1 MDENRQATLKK
12 YHDTHNFHKLLYAK
26 AKIPEDYFHPKTLV
40 TRDIIH
46 AKIEKIINCSNL
58 NMQSQDIDC
67 DTGEISPFSLYNS
80 LCGVYVVCPVCAR
93 VRGEMI
99 WKKYSDRVNSMHKKY
114 RYAYS
119 ITFTLENISK
129 FEDMYSL
136 MNGSLSRFFKQ
147 GQKRGVFGQR
157 SGGESSK
164 IKAAIASI
172 EVKTGKGSNLAH
184 VHLHMLAFTDIKL
197 NYVIYDQK
205 KKAVLQQVYP
215 VRIPKHKLEE
225 IATDFMDYRGG
236 KIATSKLRTE
246 WYTATFGNSINIKC
260 KKLKENASI
269 KKALIEVVKYPIK
282 TNHMNESLFMDVL
295 LNRDNKRFLRI
306 YGEMINRNNMD
317 ETITTVDEE
326 EKEIISHSIDVRVY
340 DPEKEG
346 FKNGSEDQFELAH
359 KLNGK
364 RDKLKLYFSTCS
376 EIRKY
381 ERLLLEPIKMSLV
394 LYKYQNTKENIKQ
407 RNAIYVAWKQYLKKA
422 YRDILNIRNI
432 KAYRKGKRWNKRL
445 TKLEKYYYDLFKQN
459 VIIPNPQKK

>member
-1 MDENRQATLKK
+1 MNEDRQAILKK
-12 YHDTHNFHKLLYAK
+12 HHDTYNFHKLLYAK
-26 AKIPEDYFHPKTLV
+26 AKIPENYFNPKTLV

-147 GQKRGVFGQR
+147 GQKRGVFGR

-172 EVKTGKGSNLAH
+172 EVKTGKGSNKAH
-184 VHLHMLAFTDIKL
+184 VHLHMLAFTDTKL

-215 VRIPKHKLEE
+215 VRIPKHKLDE
-225 IATDFMDYRGG
+225 IATDTMDYRGG

-260 KKLKENASI
+260 KMLKENANI

-282 TNHMNESLFMDVL
+282 TNHMDERLFMDVL

-306 YGEMINRNNMD
+306 YGEMINRNKMD

-340 DPEKEG
+340 DPEKET
-346 FKNGSEDQFELAH
+346 FINGTEDQFELAH

-364 RDKLKLYFSTCS
+364 RDELKKYFSVCS
-376 EIRKY
+376 DIRTY
-381 ERLLLEPIKMSLV
+381 ERYLLEPIKMNLV
-394 LYKYQNTKENIKQ
+394 LQPKQTKDSLQENIKQ
-407 RNAIYVAWKQYLKKA
+407 RNSIYVAWKQYLKKA
-422 YRDILNIRNI
+422 YRIMLKIQNI
-432 KAYRKGKRWNKRL
+432 KTYRKGNRKL
-445 TKLEKYYYDLFKQN
+445 TKLEKYYYEMFKKN

>member
-1 MDENRQATLKK
+1 MNEDRQAILKK
-12 YHDTHNFHKLLYAK
+12 HHDKYNFHKLLYTK
-26 AKIPEDYFHPKTLV
+26 AKIPENYFNPKTLV

-67 DTGEISPFSLYNS
+67 ETGELSPFSLYNS

-119 ITFTLENISK
+119 LTFTLENISK

-172 EVKTGKGSNLAH
+172 EVKTGKGSNKAH
-184 VHLHMLAFTDIKL
+184 VHLHMLAFTDIKF

-205 KKAVLQQVYP
+205 KKAILQQVYP

-225 IATDFMDYRGG
+225 IATELMDYRGK

-246 WYTATFGNSINIKC
+246 WYTASFGNSVNINC
-260 KKLKENASI
+260 RMLKNNENI

-282 TNHMNESLFMDVL
+282 TNHMDERLFMDVL

-306 YGEMINRNNMD
+306 YGEMINRNKMD

-326 EKEIISHSIDVRVY
+326 EKDIITHSIDVRVY
-340 DPEKEG
+340 DPEKEN
-346 FKNGSEDQFELAH
+346 FTNGTEDQFELAH

-364 RDKLKLYFSTCS
+364 REELKKYFSVCS
-376 EIRKY
+376 DIRKY
-381 ERLLLEPIKMSLV
+381 ERYLLEPIKMKLA
-394 LYKYQNTKENIKQ
+394 LYKQMPEDIADNIKQ
-407 RNAIYVAWKQYLKKA
+407 RNAIYIAWKQYLKKA
-422 YRDILNIRNI
+422 YRKMLKIQNI
-432 KAYRKGKRWNKRL
+432 KTYRKGNRKL
-445 TKLEKYYYDLFKQN
+445 TKLEKYYYNMFKKN